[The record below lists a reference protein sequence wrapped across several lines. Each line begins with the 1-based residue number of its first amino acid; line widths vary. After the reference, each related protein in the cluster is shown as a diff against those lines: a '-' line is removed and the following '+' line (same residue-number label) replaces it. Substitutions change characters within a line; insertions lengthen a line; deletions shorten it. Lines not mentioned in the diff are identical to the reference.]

1 MIHPGYGFLSENAE
15 FARKVEAAG
24 IVFVGPTPEVIE
36 GLGDKVSARTAAIKN
51 NVPVVPGTD
60 GPVEDVKVAEE
71 FVQKYGYPVIIKA
84 AFGGGGRGMRVVR
97 EGESITDAFQRA
109 TSEYVASCL
118 RRAGFETDWKRF
130 LGQNRLSETAQ
141 SSLSASWT
149 DLSISRFSFLVTTSA
164 MSSICM
170 SVTAR
175 SSEDIRRSSKLRRP
189 RIFRR
194 M

>member
-60 GPVEDVKVAEE
+60 GPVDDVKVAEE
-71 FVQKYGYPVIIKA
+71 FVKKHGYPVIIKA

-109 TSEYVASCL
+109 TSE
-118 RRAGFETDWKRF
+118 
-130 LGQNRLSETAQ
+130 
-141 SSLSASWT
+141 
-149 DLSISRFSFLVTTSA
+149 
-164 MSSICM
+164 
-170 SVTAR
+170 
-175 SSEDIRRSSKLRRP
+175 
-189 RIFRR
+189 
-194 M
+194 